1 MNLSATHPLMLFLI
15 GIIFIKQTSLTLVK
29 TVNSGTTVAFLCPNI
44 LTEPSYISWFKQI
57 NESLPLCIVTQY
69 VSDKPV
75 DSIYLNGF
83 KKEHIEMSVN
93 RTFSSLKIV
102 NVDVS
107 DSGFYYCG
115 SFLTNYMKFHNK
127 TQLVVVNE
135 TNQFKEDTANADC
148 GATEETSRSCYIYYT
163 LTLIL
168 SGLVL
173 LPTVFAIVVLIR
185 LKKSNKQRQ
194 DAQCHGNK
202 EMNKQLQQKE
212 QDEDLNYAAL
222 SLNKKKSRRPV
233 RGMREVEP
241 NVIYAATR

>member
-29 TVNSGTTVAFLCPNI
+29 TVNSGTSVSFLCPNI

-107 DSGFYYCG
+107 DYGFYYCG

-135 TNQFKEDTANADC
+135 TNQLKEDTANADC
-148 GATEETSRSCYIYYT
+148 GTTEETSRSCHIYYT

-168 SGLVL
+168 SSLVL
-173 LPTVFAIVVLIR
+173 LPTVFAIVVLIM
-185 LKKSNKQRQ
+185 LKKRNKQKDEQSQRRS
-194 DAQCHGNK
+194 D
-202 EMNKQLQQKE
+202 EMNYQLQKD
-212 QDEDLNYAAL
+212 QDPYLNYAPV
-222 SLNKKKSRRPV
+222 SFPKNNRRPV
-233 RGMREVEP
+233 RCMRDMETHV
-241 NVIYAATR
+241 VYVAIR